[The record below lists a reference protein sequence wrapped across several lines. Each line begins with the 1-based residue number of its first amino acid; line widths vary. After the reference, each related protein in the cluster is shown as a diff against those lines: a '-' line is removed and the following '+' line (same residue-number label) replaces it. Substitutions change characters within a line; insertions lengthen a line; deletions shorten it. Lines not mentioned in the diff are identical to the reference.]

1 VQYSAD
7 TLLRR
12 ARIGGDQIGVVNQL
26 TPASAGWTD
35 LAFEAR
41 RLERG
46 QTWEQETGDR
56 EAALVL
62 LGGVASVRSSRG
74 EWPGIGRRPDVFSG
88 MPWALYLPRDTR
100 FELRADSE
108 RVEVAMASA
117 PVDAGSARQ
126 ARLVTP
132 SSVAIEIRGAGTNTR
147 QINGIMPP
155 GFDCERLV
163 CVEVYTPS
171 GNWSSYPPHKHDVHR
186 VERGALVEADLEEI
200 YFYRMARAGG
210 HALQRVYSPER
221 GLDAVMTARDGDVV
235 LVPFGYHPVSAA
247 YGYDCYYLNFLAGS
261 AQSLACTDDPEHAW
275 VKSTWRDT
283 DPRVPMVTL
292 AMEDGGASGTAARR
306 SGR

>member
-1 VQYSAD
+1 VHYSAD
-7 TLLRR
+7 NLLAR
-12 ARIGGDQIGVVNQL
+12 ARLAPAQTGTVNL
-26 TPASAGWTD
+26 VSPESAGWTE

-46 QTWEQETGDR
+46 QSWAGDTGER

-62 LGGVASVRSSRG
+62 LGGVCGVTSNRG
-74 EWPGIGRRPDVFSG
+74 EWPRIGRRPDVFSG
-88 MPWALYLPRDTR
+88 MPWALYLPRGSR
-100 FELRADSE
+100 FELRAESDS
-108 RVEVAMASA
+108 VDVALASA
-117 PVDAGSARQ
+117 PTDRDHQ

-132 SSVAIEIRGAGTNTR
+132 ADVAIEIRGGGTNTR

-155 GFDCERLV
+155 GFDCHRLV

-186 VERGALVEADLEEI
+186 ADGDALVEADLEEI
-200 YFYRMARAGG
+200 YFYKMGRAGG
-210 HALQRVYSPER
+210 HAVQRVYSPER
-221 GLDAVMTARDGDVV
+221 GLDATMTARDGDVV

-275 VKSTWRDT
+275 VKTTWGDT
-283 DPRVPMVTL
+283 DPRVPMVTH
-292 AMEDGGASGTAARR
+292 AMEDEAEPRR
-306 SGR
+306 STR